1 VRAIGAALRARG
13 GRITQQLE
21 LVRRKHKNSAPRPVL
36 LRPALPQRRALQV
49 SPCQPELDWPGIH
62 ELALLS
68 VL

>member
-1 VRAIGAALRARG
+1 MTPFIAHLLPAAALGLCVAIPFG
-13 GRITQQLE
+13 PIGLIW
-21 LVRRKHKNSAPRPVL
+21 
-36 LRPALPQRRALQV
+36 V